1 MFPVTRIY
9 SDANGDSHFED
20 LLIPLKDG
28 GTIGML
34 SEGLPVK
41 EIIFR
46 EVLPGYDYDFHNA
59 PQRQYILLLNGGI
72 EIETSLGEKR
82 QFQSG
87 EVLLVEDTTGKGHRS
102 RNLLQE
108 KRTSV
113 FITLPEEEN
122 KVR

>member
-1 MFPVTRIY
+1 MFPITRIF
-9 SDANGDSHFED
+9 SDANGDSHFENK
-20 LLIPLKDG
+20 LIPLKDG

-46 EVLPGYDYDFHNA
+46 EVAPGYDYDFHNA
-59 PQRQYILLLNGGI
+59 PQKQYILLLNGGI

-87 EVLLVEDTTGKGHRS
+87 EVLLVEDTTGKGHRT
-102 RNLLQE
+102 RNLKPE

-113 FITLPEEEN
+113 FITLP
-122 KVR
+122 